1 MLDCYVIF
9 FRVQSEIMIVVVSHN
24 IIRAPLYTYSMSSPT
39 TTTTTAKTTVA
50 ANNTSKDIFSKALV
64 ALDGSDPSMDAADY
78 AIYISE
84 KYNSELCALNVM
96 DVGF

>member
-1 MLDCYVIF
+1 
-9 FRVQSEIMIVVVSHN
+9 MIVVVSHN

-39 TTTTTAKTTVA
+39 TTTTTTTAKTTVA

-64 ALDGSDPSMDAADY
+64 AIDGSDPSMDAADY

-84 KYNSELCALNVM
+84 KYNSELYALNVM
-96 DVGF
+96 RVDFDLFGPA